1 MAWKF
6 YNVGKANAEIERLE
20 AEVATLKAQLADAV
34 VTPEEITKHAEAMAA
49 ANADLTAKLADVSA
63 KLGGATLARVAL
75 ETAVST
81 HAETL
86 AAKDAEVER
95 LAAAKALEI
104 TQKQG
109 QPPIPAD
116 AQEAQKAQAKQELK
130 GLARTTAALKAEYSQ
145 TK

>member
-20 AEVATLKAQLADAV
+20 GEICTLKEQLADASMA
-34 VTPEEITKHAEAMAA
+34 PEEITKHAEAMAA

-63 KLGGATLARVAL
+63 KLADITLAKNAL
-75 ETAVST
+75 EAAAFD
-81 HAETL
+81 HGAAL
-86 AAKDAEVER
+86 AAKDVEVER

-109 QPPIPAD
+109 QPPIPAE

-130 GLARTTAALKAEYSQ
+130 GLARTAAALKAEYSQ

>member
-1 MAWKF
+1 MA
-6 YNVGKANAEIERLE
+6 ADNAKLLSEIN
-20 AEVATLKAQLADAV
+20 EVRAQLATVQGDHQLL
-34 VTPEEITKHAEAMAA
+34 EAA
-49 ANADLTAKLADVSA
+49 AA
-63 KLGGATLARVAL
+63 
-75 ETAVST
+75 T

-109 QPPIPAD
+109 QPAIPA
-116 AQEAQKAQAKQELK
+116 EAPKAQAKDELK
-130 GLARTTAALKAEYSQ
+130 GLSRVTAALKAEYSQ

>member
-6 YNVGKANAEIERLE
+6 YNVGKANTEIERLE

-49 ANADLTAKLADVSA
+49 ANTDLTAKLADVSA
-63 KLGGATLARVAL
+63 KLEDVTLAKNAL
-75 ETAVST
+75 EAAAFD
-81 HAETL
+81 HGAAL

-109 QPPIPAD
+109 QPPIPAE

-130 GLARTTAALKAEYSQ
+130 GLSRVTAALKAEYQ